1 MKKQGRIFRFTDGD
15 EGERQHLKNI
25 LKERGYRQD
34 DIQTVIRGL
43 EKICHHYKVSFSG
56 KEKFSEHKKDMIR
69 DLDKIRRAHDGAL
82 ERAGRDRRHL
92 NLEEAI
98 VFEADPAAKIRE
110 KFDALTEVSQ
120 LRVTH
125 ETMLRQ
131 VVEQIKNLE
140 RDPKRPKADDDQF
153 GYLILSILVH
163 VLKTPRVAVYEAVT
177 AACLEA
183 VGMPSKD
190 PARRVKAARDML
202 AERGVSP
209 IIDEKFLS

>member
-56 KEKFSEHKKDMIR
+56 KEKPSEHKKDMIR
-69 DLDKIRRAHDGAL
+69 ALDKIRRSHDARL
-82 ERAGRDRRHL
+82 EQAGRDHRYL
-92 NLEEAI
+92 TLAEAI
-98 VFEADPAAKIRE
+98 AVDPADKIRE
-110 KFDALTEVSQ
+110 KFDALTEVSR
-120 LRVTH
+120 LRVAH
-125 ETMLRQ
+125 EAMRRQ

-183 VGMPSKD
+183 VGLPSKD